1 MRRHDVTAVRH
12 RLPTTLAVSSSP
24 RGKSW
29 RHETP
34 RRHHGRPAPA
44 PEEKDSLWPLGHRKK
59 TDGLW
64 WVGVCFWR
72 PPWSRVRASGD
83 LGHSIGVSE
92 VGQSQVNDGRSFLCV
107 CGVFFV
113 VDFCDVTV
121 SPTHRKKRPRVP
133 RAVPS
138 FSEHRNSV
146 LLRCAMQNEAS
157 ILSFR
162 KPPIR
167 GSVTNCVVYFGDPSH
182 RSVGLKWA
190 RRAGGSETVAKS

>member
-1 MRRHDVTAVRH
+1 M
-12 RLPTTLAVSSSP
+12 
-24 RGKSW
+24 
-29 RHETP
+29 
-34 RRHHGRPAPA
+34 
-44 PEEKDSLWPLGHRKK
+44 
-59 TDGLW
+59 
-64 WVGVCFWR
+64 
-72 PPWSRVRASGD
+72 
-83 LGHSIGVSE
+83 
-92 VGQSQVNDGRSFLCV
+92 NDGRSFLCV
-107 CGVFFV
+107 CGVFFLWSIFV
-113 VDFCDVTV
+113 MSLW

>member
-1 MRRHDVTAVRH
+1 M
-12 RLPTTLAVSSSP
+12 
-24 RGKSW
+24 
-29 RHETP
+29 
-34 RRHHGRPAPA
+34 
-44 PEEKDSLWPLGHRKK
+44 
-59 TDGLW
+59 
-64 WVGVCFWR
+64 
-72 PPWSRVRASGD
+72 
-83 LGHSIGVSE
+83 
-92 VGQSQVNDGRSFLCV
+92 
-107 CGVFFV
+107 

-190 RRAGGSETVAKS
+190 RRAGGSEAVATPWRHATPRRHRGPSPPSDNTCCVVIPPVASRGATRRRDVTTDGPHPRLKKKTHCGPWAIGKKKQTGCGGWVFVFGDRPGRAFAPLATSVTLSE